1 MLRMAA
7 TTLDVGG
14 ALATGLVVRELAT
27 GVSTGA
33 SITTGATVG
42 DPPMAG
48 AAVTRAT
55 VGDPSMT
62 GASVLLLME
71 VAVGDSGV
79 RGYRLQSSSSDSVVD
94 VMPARPSHGLLPSP
108 GTGGYGKTT
117 VSRRPSERMR

>member
-1 MLRMAA
+1 MAA

-55 VGDPSMT
+55 VGDPPMT

-71 VAVGDSGV
+71 AAVGESGVV